1 MPTDIEAALNGLI
14 YKSVKPNIVDMI
26 NISLYDGQGGNCL
39 DVSLLG
45 TGSTRIGCLMTSVS
59 FKVTVLDFQSLGES
73 NLPSLTSGINSL
85 GFKIK
90 LIAGCIALVLLL
102 GMFRCCYLRRL
113 HQLKI
118 KYVLQYVLP
127 EIFIFL

>member
-118 KYVLQYVLP
+118 KYVLL
-127 EIFIFL
+127 

>member
-1 MPTDIEAALNGLI
+1 MPVDIEAAINGLI
-14 YKSVKPNIVDMI
+14 YKSVKSNIVDVI
-26 NISLYDGQGGNCL
+26 NITLYDGQGGNCL
-39 DVSLLG
+39 DDSLLG

-59 FKVTVLDFQSLGES
+59 FEITVLDFQSLGNS
-73 NLPSLTSGINSL
+73 NIPSLPSGINTL

-102 GMFRCCYLRRL
+102 GIFRCCYLRRL

>member
-1 MPTDIEAALNGLI
+1 MPVDIEAALNGLI
-14 YKSVKPNIVDMI
+14 YKSVKSNIVDVI
-26 NISLYDGQGGNCL
+26 NITLYDGQGGNCL

-59 FKVTVLDFQSLGES
+59 FEITVLDFQSLG
-73 NLPSLTSGINSL
+73 NLNIPSLTSGINTL

-102 GMFRCCYLRRL
+102 GISRCCYLRRL